1 MLRWQNAGGLEGRCG
16 VFPCLSLLPLL
27 WTWLL
32 SHDTAEAFPTG
43 RIEVE
48 VSAVPLRKSCQFTP
62 YREELVNS
70 SLIRRKRYIINPMG
84 HKWNHFN
91 ITYKIVQ
98 FPSTLSKY
106 DTRKGISTAF
116 GIWSNV
122 SPLTFA
128 EVHGRRNADI
138 KLGFYTFEHSDCW
151 STMLH
156 PCFDG
161 RNGELAHAFLPPV
174 GEIHFDNHDAWI
186 LGKARFDRN
195 QGVWLNDL
203 IQVAAHE
210 IGHAL
215 GLMHSQNQNS
225 LMHPSITYTGQRDV
239 TQDDISGIQQLYAC
253 HDKRRFCGSWAR
265 VGFCERRQTFMKDNC
280 PKSCNVC

>member
-1 MLRWQNAGGLEGRCG
+1 GETFGK
-16 VFPCLSLLPLL
+16 FPYSTHFCLPS
-27 WTWLL
+27 
-32 SHDTAEAFPTG
+32 
-43 RIEVE
+43 
-48 VSAVPLRKSCQFTP
+48 K
-62 YREELVNS
+62 LVNS

-280 PKSCNVC
+280 PKSCNVFLWVPSDWIYSVADTSLTIDNYYTMKISGSSYSDNQTHNQTE